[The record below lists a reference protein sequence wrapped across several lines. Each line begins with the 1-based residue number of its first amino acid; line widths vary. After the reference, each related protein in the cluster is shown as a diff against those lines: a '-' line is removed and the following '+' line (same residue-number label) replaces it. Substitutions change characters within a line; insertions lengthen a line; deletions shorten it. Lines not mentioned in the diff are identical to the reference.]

1 LIVILKINLTIL
13 FYYKGRIKIF
23 KGIIYIFIIVKELI
37 TRGII
42 IETAMKIKRKVLRK
56 IIAIIETISY

>member
-1 LIVILKINLTIL
+1 MNLIIL
-13 FYYKGRIKIF
+13 FYYKRKIRIL